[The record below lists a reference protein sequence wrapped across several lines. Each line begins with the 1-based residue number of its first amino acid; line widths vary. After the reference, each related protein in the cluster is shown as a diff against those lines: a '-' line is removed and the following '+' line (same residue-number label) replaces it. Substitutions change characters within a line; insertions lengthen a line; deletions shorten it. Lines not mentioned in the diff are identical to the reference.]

1 MNNADIRFELIKTGI
16 KHYQAAE
23 AIGVSAEHFSR
34 MLRHELSDEQKA
46 RIREAISKIKQEV
59 VN

>member
-1 MNNADIRFELIKTGI
+1 MNNADIRFELIKSGI

-34 MLRHELSDEQKA
+34 MLRHELSDEQKE
-46 RIREAISKIKQEV
+46 RIREAISKIK
-59 VN
+59 